1 MPSTSSISGYRAFLW
16 SGEDASGG
24 AGERDNED
32 KGGKGERSVRVG
44 SVIAKQGGRGGYDR
58 EGGSDSASSEAKG
71 IQVYDS
77 MEIKE
82 FNKFIDDMN

>member
-1 MPSTSSISGYRAFLW
+1 MLL
-16 SGEDASGG
+16 
-24 AGERDNED
+24 ERKIET
-32 KGGKGERSVRVG
+32 R
-44 SVIAKQGGRGGYDR
+44 
-58 EGGSDSASSEAKG
+58 EAKG